1 MGLELVSADESKNIV
16 RKYGK
21 LWTSTRDLN
30 RSSISSSDNY
40 YEKYM
45 KIKLNL
51 DDDLPLQKT
60 QKLHN
65 MLTFV
70 RSIFS

>member
-21 LWTSTRDLN
+21 LWTSARDLN

>member
-1 MGLELVSADESKNIV
+1 MGEP
-16 RKYGK
+16 
-21 LWTSTRDLN
+21 WTSTRDLN
-30 RSSISSSDNY
+30 RSNTSSSDNY

-45 KIKLNL
+45 KIRLNL

-60 QKLHN
+60 LKLHN

>member
-16 RKYGK
+16 RQYGK

>member
-1 MGLELVSADESKNIV
+1 MGLTLVSADESKNIV
-16 RKYGK
+16 RKYGE

-30 RSSISSSDNY
+30 RSNTSSSDNY

-45 KIKLNL
+45 KIKLNS

-60 QKLHN
+60 LKLHN